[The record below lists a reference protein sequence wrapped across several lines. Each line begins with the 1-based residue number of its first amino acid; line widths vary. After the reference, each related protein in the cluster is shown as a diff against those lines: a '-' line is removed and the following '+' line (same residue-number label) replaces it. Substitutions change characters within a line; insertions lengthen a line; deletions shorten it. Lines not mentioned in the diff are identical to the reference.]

1 MAMSHADC
9 DHPRTPKDRAACR
22 RRNETIRGVV
32 EDTRQSQHAAG
43 CIAGEHKGRCI
54 VRDDTPVKPA
64 KLTVVPRARR
74 GRHSGVDVNLKRP
87 GTVLR
92 GRPDHADVPRVF
104 MGAIEKAYRHDW
116 PVKVGEVFDHTTRRL
131 IIETPEG
138 DINLAWSASNPNGIT
153 RVAWRAKGTSVTT
166 VVATLNGAIRL
177 GMGEEE

>member
-9 DHPRTPKDRAACR
+9 DHPRTPADRAKCR
-22 RRNETIRGVV
+22 RRQETVRGVV
-32 EDTRQSQHAAG
+32 EDARSATAERP
-43 CIAGEHKGRCI
+43 R
-54 VRDDTPVKPA
+54 KPA
-64 KLTVVPRARR
+64 KLTVTSPPPGRRPR
-74 GRHSGVDVNLKRP
+74 GVDVNLKRP

-138 DINLAWSASNPNGIT
+138 DINLAWSANNPNGIT
-153 RVAWRAKGTSVTT
+153 RVAWRPKGSSVTS

-177 GMGEEE
+177 GLGEEE

>member
-1 MAMSHADC
+1 MAMSHVDC
-9 DHPRTPKDRAACR
+9 DHPRTPKDRAKCR
-22 RRNETIRGVV
+22 SMREAALRGVRNEET
-32 EDTRQSQHAAG
+32 A
-43 CIAGEHKGRCI
+43 
-54 VRDDTPVKPA
+54 PVQTARKPA
-64 KLTVVPRARR
+64 KLRVTSAPPGRRPRTL
-74 GRHSGVDVNLKRP
+74 DVNLKRP

-153 RVAWRAKGTSVTT
+153 RVAWRPKGSSVTS

-177 GMGEEE
+177 GLGEEE